1 MNNNYNPENNIKLS
15 LEIVSQN
22 SNDSMDEDDFQTS
35 AKLLQLNQMGLSVEK
50 VNTKKK
56 RIIKKNTR
64 VSSNNEDDLD
74 EFAENFHENKIKFVN
89 LNIQTSQNSQ
99 NSQNNKS
106 TNYNNFE
113 HCSDK
118 NLQLTYKSLNLDN
131 SNPNI
136 NDNNDK
142 KYDIFNNSENKNI
155 HQKSNSPDPKSKVNL
170 MIESSFSPNKRKRKL
185 VMEQKQKIRGR
196 RGSTYAFEQK
206 EEKNKEEKNKEEKI
220 YRKDKYGTPIC
231 KKNKKKVKVTF
242 KENFEIVT
250 PIESF
255 KKYNVIIGIPKGEKY
270 INRLENCQCCLVF

>member
-1 MNNNYNPENNIKLS
+1 MNNNDNPENNIKLS

-106 TNYNNFE
+106 TNYANIQ

-118 NLQLTYKSLNLDN
+118 NLKTTLKNLNLDT
-131 SNPNI
+131 SNANI
-136 NDNNDK
+136 NDN
-142 KYDIFNNSENKNI
+142 KYDICNNSENNNI
-155 HQKSNSPDPKSKVNL
+155 YQKSNSPDPKSKVNL
-170 MIESSFSPNKRKRKL
+170 MRVSSFSPNKK
-185 VMEQKQKIRGR
+185 
-196 RGSTYAFEQK
+196 K
-206 EEKNKEEKNKEEKI
+206 E
-220 YRKDKYGTPIC
+220 KYLWN
-231 KKNKKKVKVTF
+231 KNKK
-242 KENFEIVT
+242 
-250 PIESF
+250 
-255 KKYNVIIGIPKGEKY
+255 
-270 INRLENCQCCLVF
+270 